1 MPEAIDKSS
10 ACNFLQVGAG
20 IRNWAEET
28 SSAHLFSGKV
38 FVDNNMIHIDIIK
51 AIVIIDTNN
60 IDTNIIK
67 TIIII
72 HKAIVKDNISTNTT
86 TNILRSHH
94 Y

>member
-1 MPEAIDKSS
+1 M
-10 ACNFLQVGAG
+10 GAG

-38 FVDNNMIHIDIIK
+38 FVDKNMIHTVLIK
-51 AIVIIDTNN
+51 AIVIIDTN
-60 IDTNIIK
+60 IK

-72 HKAIVKDNISTNTT
+72 HKVIVKDNISTNTT

>member
-1 MPEAIDKSS
+1 MKEIKNAQKAIDKFS

-51 AIVIIDTNN
+51 AIVIIDN
-60 IDTNIIK
+60 NIIK
-67 TIIII
+67 TM
-72 HKAIVKDNISTNTT
+72 AIVKDIISTNTT

-94 Y
+94 

>member
-1 MPEAIDKSS
+1 MPKAIDKSS

-38 FVDNNMIHIDIIK
+38 FVHKNMIHKDTTK
-51 AIVIIDTNN
+51 AIVIIDTN
-60 IDTNIIK
+60 IIT

-72 HKAIVKDNISTNTT
+72 HKAIVKDIISTNTT

-94 Y
+94 

>member
-1 MPEAIDKSS
+1 MAKSS
-10 ACNFLQVGAG
+10 ASNFLQVGAG

-51 AIVIIDTNN
+51 AIVIIDN
-60 IDTNIIK
+60 NIIK
-67 TIIII
+67 TM
-72 HKAIVKDNISTNTT
+72 AIVKDIISTNTT

-94 Y
+94 